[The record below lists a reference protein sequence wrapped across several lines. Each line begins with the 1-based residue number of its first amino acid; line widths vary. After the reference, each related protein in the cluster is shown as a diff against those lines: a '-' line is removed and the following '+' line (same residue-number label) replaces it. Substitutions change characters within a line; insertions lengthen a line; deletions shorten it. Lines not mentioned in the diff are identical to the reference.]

1 MALPIPTNHVQ
12 RLGEI
17 DEIERKL
24 AIEKALTLDR
34 ALRSGN
40 VEQIYKAEQYWKL
53 SQLRDR
59 TGANLGWPYQA
70 QQTPDNPLK
79 ALMIDPLQ
87 TTASQGFYNK
97 RGVISFENLRT
108 VGRVPIPSAIIKT
121 RKNQV
126 ANFLKPQP
134 DPHSP
139 GFVLEMTGV
148 DDEDE
153 LTDADKRERDELI
166 EFLLKC
172 GDKSAEYK
180 WDNFETFGRK
190 VIDDSLTLDQANF
203 EVVPYRDG
211 TPYCFAA
218 VDAAT
223 MRIAASYDNQTNV
236 EELEKVRGEYPSY
249 VQLYQGR
256 PARLFYPWEMSWGIR
271 NPQTS
276 IYHNN
281 YGRAEA
287 EDLVTT
293 VTALVNADRYNG
305 GFFRHGSA
313 PKGMLMVKKPG
324 AALDGDRLAEFRRS
338 WNAMISGVGNAHKL
352 PILDAESFEYI
363 DFSKNNRDMEF
374 SKFQEWL
381 LKLCCAQWTI
391 SPEEIGFPLEGAGK
405 GGGLNSGDG
414 KEEKDY
420 SKDKGL
426 HPLLTHL
433 QTWINHYL
441 MQPKTKSDKYPN
453 GKWRFK
459 FVGIKQES
467 AKEES
472 ERLQKEV
479 TTITPPDEIRKQ
491 QGKKPLP
498 DGVGR
503 YPLNP
508 IIAQM
513 IMMKNQNQQD
523 AKQQQYEQ
531 GQQQQEDD
539 QEQQGNTNPF
549 LEDESNPFV
558 KSFEEFMV
566 TNLVKE

>member
-1 MALPIPTNHVQ
+1 MALPQPTNHVK
-12 RLGEI
+12 RLHEI
-17 DEIERKL
+17 DEVERKL
-24 AIEKALTLDR
+24 AIEKALTIEK
-34 ALRSGN
+34 AFQSGS
-40 VEQIYKAEQYWKL
+40 VEQIYKAQQYWKL
-53 SQLRDR
+53 SQVKDR
-59 TGANLGWPYQA
+59 SGNTLGWPYQ
-70 QQTPDNPLK
+70 QQTQDNPLK
-79 ALMIDPLQ
+79 ALMIDPTQ

-97 RGVISFENLRT
+97 KGTLSFESLRIM
-108 VGRVPIPSAIIKT
+108 GRVHIPSAIIKT

-134 DPHSP
+134 DKYSP
-139 GFVLEMTGV
+139 DFILEKVGIT
-148 DDEDE
+148 DDEEYSDADKKYRDE
-153 LTDADKRERDELI
+153 LT

-172 GDKSAEYK
+172 GDKQNEYK
-180 WDNFETFGRK
+180 WDNLETFGRK
-190 VIDDSLTLDQANF
+190 LVDDSLTLDAANF
-203 EVVPYRDG
+203 EIVPYRDE
-211 TPYCFAA
+211 TPYCFGA

-223 MRIAASYDNQTNV
+223 MRLAASYDNVNNI
-236 EELEKVRGEYPSY
+236 EGLEKVRGEYPSY

-281 YGRAEA
+281 YGRSEL

-293 VTALVNADRYNG
+293 VTAIVNADRYNN

-338 WNAMISGVGNAHKL
+338 WNSMISGVGNAGKL

-374 SKFQEWL
+374 YKFLEYL
-381 LKLCCAQWTI
+381 IKLCCALYTI
-391 SPEEIGFPLEGAGK
+391 SPEEIGFPLEGSGSNKMGGDSGK
-405 GGGLNSGDG
+405 D
-414 KEEKDY
+414 EKDY

-426 HPLLTHL
+426 HPLLTHIEH
-433 QTWINHYL
+433 WFNEYL
-441 MQPKTKSDKYPN
+441 IKPKTS

-479 TTITPPDEIRKQ
+479 TTITTPDEIRKD

-498 DGVGR
+498 DGVGK

-523 AKQQQYEQ
+523 DKQQQYEQ
-531 GQQQQEDD
+531 GKAQDEAD
-539 QEQQGNTNPF
+539 QEQEGNVNPF
-549 LEDESNPFV
+549 LDDPENPFAKAYDDFV
-558 KSFEEFMV
+558 LE
-566 TNLVKE
+566 NLVKKE